1 MNIKTSVSTN
11 FDNSYDFFGHILRW
25 EALNESVFFFF
36 HSVHLN
42 TKLVCSIEKL
52 VQRKDK
58 MSLWRIV
65 HLISEGIVFLSHKL
79 FPAHFKVFRS
89 FCVNV
94 FFYTVILLS
103 ICIPLLRGL
112 NLMNLFFFWMLFSFL
127 FALLCTL
134 LINHYEI
141 TETKHINTLKLRRKK
156 GEKETHR

>member
-1 MNIKTSVSTN
+1 MSKRKAKRKSYRIDSCHSNFLRSWAKKQRKMNIKTSVSTN

-65 HLISEGIVFLSHKL
+65 HLISEGIVFMSHKL
-79 FPAHFKVFRS
+79 FPAHFKVFQS
-89 FCVNV
+89 FCVIV
-94 FFYTVILLS
+94 FFLRCYIVIHMHS
-103 ICIPLLRGL
+103 IASRI
-112 NLMNLFFFWMLFSFL
+112 FWIYFSFGCC
-127 FALLCTL
+127 FHFCLLCSVL
-134 LINHYEI
+134 C
-141 TETKHINTLKLRRKK
+141 
-156 GEKETHR
+156 